1 MISCLS
7 ISRRKK
13 KNNLHVVIDEIK
25 SALHDLALPEKAAFF
40 PRFFKAG
47 KGEYAEGDAFIGVT
61 VPDQRKIVKE
71 YWQRI
76 SLPEIEELLSSKI
89 HEHRHCALLILVNKF
104 EKAKTEKDKNDIVR
118 FYLKHKKFVN
128 NWDLVDNS
136 AYKILGRHAFETEN
150 ENLLRSLA
158 AEENI
163 WSKRMAIVA
172 TMFYVKKGKFEL
184 LKELALYNMHH
195 PHDLMHK
202 ANGWLLREM
211 GNKNEA
217 ELFSFLKT
225 NYHTMP
231 RTTLRYA
238 IEKMDEELRQDFL
251 KGRI

>member
-1 MISCLS
+1 MV
-7 ISRRKK
+7 
-13 KNNLHVVIDEIK
+13 NEIK
-25 SALHDLALPEKAAFF
+25 SALQDLALPEKAVFF

-47 KGEYAEGDAFIGVT
+47 KGEYAEGDEFIGVT
-61 VPDQRKIVKE
+61 VPDQRKIAKE

-76 SLPEIEELLSSKI
+76 SLPEIAELLSSKI
-89 HEHRHCALLILVNKF
+89 HEHRHCALLMLVNKF
-104 EKAKTEKDKNDIVR
+104 EKEKSETEKSEIVS
-118 FYLKHKKFVN
+118 FYLKHKKFIN

-150 ENLLRSLA
+150 ENLLRTLA
-158 AEENI
+158 AEENM

-172 TMFYVKKGKFEL
+172 TMFHVKRGEFLL
-184 LKELALYNMHH
+184 LKELALYNLHH

-211 GNKNEA
+211 GDKNIGE
-217 ELFSFLKT
+217 FIQFLETHYQK
-225 NYHTMP
+225 MP

-238 IEKMDEELRQDFL
+238 IEKFDEDLRQDFL

>member
-1 MISCLS
+1 MV
-7 ISRRKK
+7 
-13 KNNLHVVIDEIK
+13 NEIK
-25 SALHDLALPEKAAFF
+25 SALQDLALPEKAVFF

-47 KGEYAEGDAFIGVT
+47 KGEYAEGDEFIGVT
-61 VPDQRKIVKE
+61 VPDQRKIAKE

-76 SLPEIEELLSSKI
+76 SLPEIAELLSSKI
-89 HEHRHCALLILVNKF
+89 HEHRHCALLMLVNKF
-104 EKAKTEKDKNDIVR
+104 EKEKSETEKSEIVS
-118 FYLKHKKFVN
+118 FYLKYKKFIN

-150 ENLLRSLA
+150 ENLLRTLA
-158 AEENI
+158 AEENM

-172 TMFYVKKGKFEL
+172 TMFHVKRGEFLL
-184 LKELALYNMHH
+184 LKELALYNLHH

-211 GNKNEA
+211 GDKNIG
-217 ELFSFLKT
+217 ELIQFLETHYQK
-225 NYHTMP
+225 MP

-238 IEKMDEELRQDFL
+238 IEKFDEDLRQDFL

>member
-1 MISCLS
+1 MV
-7 ISRRKK
+7 
-13 KNNLHVVIDEIK
+13 NEIK
-25 SALHDLALPEKAAFF
+25 SALQDLALPEKAVFF

-47 KGEYAEGDAFIGVT
+47 KGEYAEGDEFIGVT
-61 VPDQRKIVKE
+61 VPDQRKIAKE

-76 SLPEIEELLSSKI
+76 SLPEIAELLSSKI
-89 HEHRHCALLILVNKF
+89 HEHRHCALLMLVNKF
-104 EKAKTEKDKNDIVR
+104 EKEKSETEKSEIVS
-118 FYLKHKKFVN
+118 FYLKHKKFIN

-150 ENLLRSLA
+150 ENLLRTLA
-158 AEENI
+158 AEENM

-172 TMFYVKKGKFEL
+172 TMFHVKRGEFSL
-184 LKELALYNMHH
+184 LKELALYNLHH

-211 GNKNEA
+211 GDKNVA
-217 ELFSFLKT
+217 ELQHFLVK
-225 NYHTMP
+225 NYKNMP

-238 IEKMDEELRQDFL
+238 IEKFDEDLRQDFL